1 MLWSLLFMVERG
13 QYKTLCSPIDLVE
26 RCCSMSNKPCR
37 GSKRCNTLALRGS
50 RAMGM
55 RLGGF
60 FSVTL
65 KGSDNRTS
73 LSAVYCKS
81 RREMGVKKSPSSNRG
96 DTIKYMSYVSTYS
109 TRATLGQSPRQ
120 STITLMIAQR
130 MTGFSCR
137 E

>member
-1 MLWSLLFMVERG
+1 
-13 QYKTLCSPIDLVE
+13 
-26 RCCSMSNKPCR
+26 
-37 GSKRCNTLALRGS
+37 
-50 RAMGM
+50 MGM

-81 RREMGVKKSPSSNRG
+81 CREMGVKKSPSSNGG

-109 TRATLGQSPRQ
+109 TRVTLGQSPRQ
-120 STITLMIAQR
+120 SMITLMIVWQT
-130 MTGFSCR
+130 TGFSCR